1 MLLSVA
7 AHMAI
12 YFNGGMGEF
21 KRSTMIF
28 ADIIMTG
35 QIWSTNPPLTYPSQ
49 GPYDQVLLTIGSPQ

>member
-28 ADIIMTG
+28 AGVIMTG
-35 QIWSTNPPLTYPSQ
+35 QPTPP
-49 GPYDQVLLTIGSPQ
+49 

>member
-28 ADIIMTG
+28 AGVIMTG
-35 QIWSTNPPLTYPSQ
+35 QPTPPLTLPPQ
-49 GPYDQVLLTIGSPQ
+49 GPYDHGLLTIGSPQ

>member
-35 QIWSTNPPLTYPSQ
+35 QPTPPLTYPSQ